1 MRLSDLPLQ
10 LRIEAGI
17 KQCVGCGYCC
27 LESPCALSM
36 GIYGLR
42 DKCPALF
49 WNGEKYRCKLA
60 EEFNSRLYIGDGC
73 CSPLNTWRQDVK
85 RREEKDH
92 GM

>member
-1 MRLSDLPLQ
+1 
-10 LRIEAGI
+10 
-17 KQCVGCGYCC
+17 
-27 LESPCALSM
+27 
-36 GIYGLR
+36 
-42 DKCPALF
+42 
-49 WNGEKYRCKLA
+49 LA